1 MSEESTETAAQEIRE
16 QRSFAA
22 PVVQLDEERWRAW
35 QEKCRAHDR
44 ATARRV
50 RLWLGMLGT
59 ASSLAGLVWWLTNR

>member
-22 PVVQLDEERWRAW
+22 PVVELDEERWRAW

-44 ATARRV
+44 ATERRV
-50 RLWLGMLGT
+50 RLCG
-59 ASSLAGLVWWLTNR
+59 